1 MKECLCDKCPDRFV
15 CFTQRKVFSDPY
27 FQAMYESYLAQGLSK
42 EEAAKN
48 VGEFAGNMKEALTK
62 RIMLRDSTDYYI
74 DYINYEKRWFDK
86 CVKNTPK
93 YHTTGD
99 I

>member
-1 MKECLCDKCPDRFV
+1 MSEVCLCDECPRRFV

-62 RIMLRDSTDYYI
+62 SMLLRDMEHI
-74 DYINYEKRWFDK
+74 DYNNYEKRWFDK
-86 CVKNTPK
+86 YDTPK
-93 YHTTGD
+93 YNR
-99 I
+99 